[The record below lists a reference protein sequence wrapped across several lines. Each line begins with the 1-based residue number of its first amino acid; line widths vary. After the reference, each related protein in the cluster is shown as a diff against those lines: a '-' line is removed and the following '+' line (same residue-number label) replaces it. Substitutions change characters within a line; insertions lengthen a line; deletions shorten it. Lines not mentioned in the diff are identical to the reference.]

1 MKYLLALVLFFY
13 ISKNNAFA
21 QKLIKIID
29 NTNGKEYFIK
39 AGVTSVNYVLAG
51 TDGSFADKIDSTDEA
66 GIYFKNYPR
75 IEFQNIKSINFK
87 PFYKAV
93 RAANVI
99 YYTGMLNLTLFGAFL
114 SYDGSYG
121 SGNGIVIM
129 IITSPIWGILIPGA
143 ANFIVYSL
151 KPRIFLKDIS
161 AINFQKVE

>member
-1 MKYLLALVLFFY
+1 
-13 ISKNNAFA
+13 
-21 QKLIKIID
+21 
-29 NTNGKEYFIK
+29 
-39 AGVTSVNYVLAG
+39 
-51 TDGSFADKIDSTDEA
+51 
-66 GIYFKNYPR
+66 
-75 IEFQNIKSINFK
+75 
-87 PFYKAV
+87 
-93 RAANVI
+93 
-99 YYTGMLNLTLFGAFL
+99 MLNLTLFGAFL

>member
-1 MKYLLALVLFFY
+1 MFCFFY

-39 AGVTSVNYVLAG
+39 AGVTSVNYLLAG

-75 IEFQNIKSINFK
+75 IEFQNIKSINLK

-121 SGNGIVIM
+121 SGNGIGIM

>member
-93 RAANVI
+93 RAA
-99 YYTGMLNLTLFGAFL
+99 
-114 SYDGSYG
+114 SYLLYRH
-121 SGNGIVIM
+121 VK
-129 IITSPIWGILIPGA
+129 P
-143 ANFIVYSL
+143 NFVWC
-151 KPRIFLKDIS
+151 IF
-161 AINFQKVE
+161 VV